1 MRGQIPLRLIVCL
14 TCFGVLALRP
24 LSAQETFTVMVEPEP
39 LQRELQ
45 RFEVLKADDGYIL
58 FELVSPVERHYL
70 EQARYLL
77 GRTNEAGGFTP
88 VAGEPVWLA
97 TLPGTPGQNT
107 YRILARMPS
116 AELENAPVEDLTLIS
131 VKPEPGG
138 TDPVDGAIEAADA
151 LVRLQEPDAAV
162 RLLRQFA
169 EDSRHRESRCR
180 VLEALLDLQV
190 ADQPPTGNAI
200 PSDVEA
206 TLHSLLTTCQGAEA
220 EAAAR
225 VLTEWTLARVT
236 RLLESDSSA
245 DPDPKILLRDALN
258 LVGTRPGGD
267 GLLLALARA
276 HERQGYA
283 EEGSQ
288 TIEQF
293 LKTYPG
299 SPLREEARDLQA
311 ALNRRVPASG
321 YRNAGTVG
329 PSGICEALD
338 IRELT
343 ALRFDSEGH
352 LLILDGK
359 SKPRQVLCTTIRFP
373 ARTLEILETVGV
385 SKEWDPVDVDRS
397 TDGTFYVVETDDD
410 QLLAL
415 HGGNP
420 VPKEELFA
428 KSGEDWKLRNARRVS
443 LLQDREILVF
453 DPSSEAIHRFL
464 PGNLY
469 VDSIDLKGFDFRDA
483 LDFSAAPDG
492 QILVV
497 NEEGFS
503 LFAPDSGPKEFRRAL
518 LGNNE
523 PLRISGCGTDRWR
536 YVYLFDRKSERLEK
550 FRRNGNWLTTVID
563 CPKEGIEDPDLW
575 TVSPEGDIVLYDRK
589 TDALYLFAQ

>member
-1 MRGQIPLRLIVCL
+1 MRGPNLLRLTLSLLSFV
-14 TCFGVLALRP
+14 FLALRP
-24 LSAQETFTVMVEPEP
+24 VSAQETFTVMVEPEP

-45 RFEVLKADDGYIL
+45 RFKVLKADEGYIL
-58 FELVSPVERHYL
+58 LDLVSPVERRYL

-77 GRTNEAGGFTP
+77 GRANDAGGFTP

-97 TLPGTPGQNT
+97 TLPGTSGQNN

-116 AELENAPVEDLTLIS
+116 AELENAAVEDLTLIS

-138 TDPVDGAIEAADA
+138 TDPVDGALEAADA
-151 LVRLQEPDAAV
+151 LVRLQEPDAADS
-162 RLLRQFA
+162 LLRQFA
-169 EDSRHRESRCR
+169 EDPRHRESRCR
-180 VLEALLDLQV
+180 VLKALLDLQV
-190 ADQPPTGNAI
+190 ADQSPTGDAI
-200 PSDVEA
+200 PSEVEA
-206 TLHSLLTTCQGAEA
+206 NLRSLLTECQGAEA

-225 VLTEWTLARVT
+225 VLTDWTLARVQ
-236 RLLESDSSA
+236 RLLESGSSA
-245 DPDPKILLRDALN
+245 GSDPKNLLRDALN

-267 GLLLALARA
+267 RLLLALARV

-329 PSGICEALD
+329 PSGIRKALN

-343 ALRFDSEGH
+343 ALQFDSEGN
-352 LLILDGK
+352 LLILDGE
-359 SKPRQVLCTTIRFP
+359 SKPRQVLCTAIRFP
-373 ARTLEILETVGV
+373 ARTLEILDTVDV
-385 SKEWDPVDVDRS
+385 SEDWDPVDVDRS

-415 HGGNP
+415 HSGNP
-420 VPKEELFA
+420 DSVEEIFA

-453 DPSSEAIHRFL
+453 DPSSEAVHRFL

-469 VDSIDLKGFDFRDA
+469 VDSIDLKAFDFRDA

-503 LFAPDSGPKEFRRAL
+503 LFPPDSGPKEYRRAL

-523 PLRISGCGTDRWR
+523 PVVISGCGTDRWR

-563 CPKEGIEDPDLW
+563 CREEGIEDPELW
-575 TVSPEGDIVLYDRK
+575 TVSPEGDIVIYDRES
-589 TDALYLFAQ
+589 DALYLFAQ